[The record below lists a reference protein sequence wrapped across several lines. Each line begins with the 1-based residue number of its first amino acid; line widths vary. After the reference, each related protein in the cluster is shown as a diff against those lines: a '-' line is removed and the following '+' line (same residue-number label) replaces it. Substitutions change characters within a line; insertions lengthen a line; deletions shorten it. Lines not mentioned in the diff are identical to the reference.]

1 MGKAERRRRRSML
14 NAIINIILPINTYT
28 CMHKNMHMY
37 NDVCNVFMCIH
48 AVHSCTFCFQMGA
61 SSRLINFFSTN

>member
-1 MGKAERRRRRSML
+1 ML

-28 CMHKNMHMY
+28 CMHMHMY
-37 NDVCNVFMCIH
+37 NYVYNVFMCIH
-48 AVHSCTFCFQMGA
+48 AVHSWTFCFQMGA